1 MDCAGTPNGDA
12 AVDVCG
18 VCGGDGIGPG
28 QCSCAGDMDDCLG
41 VCGGSATPAECSPAT
56 CGSVDDG
63 CGGQMDCG
71 GCGQDYACEDNACVC
86 ASGRT
91 CESHGAECGTILDG
105 CSGTLDAT
113 GAVTFGRLECGD
125 CPETHTC
132 EDNVCTCE
140 PLECSQWHC
149 GAKPDGCGGSLS
161 CGGCPF
167 GYTCSGFDCQ
177 INSVRRCL
185 ELSY

>member
-1 MDCAGTPNGDA
+1 MLSRFLALSVSLTQK
-12 AVDVCG
+12 VSLF
-18 VCGGDGIGPG
+18 
-28 QCSCAGDMDDCLG
+28 QCLG

-185 ELSY
+185 ELPY